1 MILNAP
7 MLSVVILACE
17 KHADEILDKIN
28 RAQDGNWF
36 VLPSASLSKTGYWP
50 NVSHSH
56 SGNGCAIFGFME
68 SEVLRQRLS
77 EFDSANIDNG
87 VCPDCAIYEWNIS
100 SLHTSRSTRDPVCK
114 RIVPCSQSLS
124 QKYQE
129 RLFFFCSI
137 NCRDE
142 FHKDPSKFVP
152 KTPLP
157 DYSVLETEPENKQEQ
172 GLE

>member
-1 MILNAP
+1 MIWNTP

-17 KHADEILDKIN
+17 KHADEILEKIN
-28 RAQDGNWF
+28 RAEDGNWF

-56 SGNGCAIFGFME
+56 KGNGCAIFGFME
-68 SEVLRQRLS
+68 SEVLRQRLAD
-77 EFDSANIDNG
+77 FDSANIDNG

-100 SLHTSRSTRDPVCK
+100 SLHTSRTTKDPVCK
-114 RIVPCSQSLS
+114 RVVACSQSLS
-124 QKYQE
+124 QKYHD

-142 FHKDPSKFVP
+142 FQKNPEEFVP
-152 KTPLP
+152 HIPNSDFSTLDAPHNP
-157 DYSVLETEPENKQEQ
+157 KQTVK
-172 GLE
+172 